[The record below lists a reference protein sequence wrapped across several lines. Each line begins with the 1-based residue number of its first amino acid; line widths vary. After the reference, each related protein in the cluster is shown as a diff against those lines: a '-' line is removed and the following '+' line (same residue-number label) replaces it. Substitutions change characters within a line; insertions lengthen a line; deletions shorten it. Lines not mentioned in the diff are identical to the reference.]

1 MKEKILET
9 WVDMGFKLEEVG
21 DLGYSF
27 KYEGAKFLYLTDAD
41 EDFLSIS
48 IPGFYELEDGDVAKF
63 CCLSEKINSTLK
75 YVKAYSMADNMW
87 LMYER
92 ELIGDEDLEKIILRM
107 IIHLSRGLDFARK
120 TIAEIETLQS
130 DSSDNDNT
138 ESNED
143 SDE

>member
-9 WVDMGFKLEEVG
+9 LVDMGFKLEE
-21 DLGYSF
+21 LSEWGYSF
-27 KYEGAKFLYLTDAD
+27 KYEGDQFFYLTDTD
-41 EDFLSIS
+41 ENFLCIS
-48 IPGFYELEDGDVAKF
+48 IPGFYELKDGDVATF
-63 CCLSEKINSTLK
+63 CFLSEKINSTLK
-75 YVKAYSMADNMW
+75 YVKAYSMADSMW

-92 ELIGDEDLEKIILRM
+92 ELIGDDDLEKIILRM
-107 IIHLSRGLDFARK
+107 ILHLSRGLDFARK
-120 TIAEIETLQS
+120 TIAEIETHQS